1 MAAQLA
7 GFRKPPYNKVLE
19 SSALAVVSTSGKNL
33 SPMRTLM
40 NLGKTTFAA
49 VFCLLFTACDGAERP
64 ADASSPATAESVS
77 VAVRIDGRAGATP
90 SASFLAFRGAT
101 ATMTEAEIL
110 ASVDP
115 LFAAPPTAGCVV
127 RALDANSA
135 TLLARSASV
144 ELSALTQLTL
154 TIDGGAPIRPVPSVY
169 PDLAG
174 IASGI
179 VAEAGPFILQNAPKT
194 LAMRFDTD
202 SSATSTELPA
212 LPTATGADGETLTEG
227 SRLDVSKD
235 HLLQIVGPSGA
246 FVEIR
251 PFGTTEW
258 LACTANADGK
268 VLLPGAALQRL
279 ARFAGAIPVSL
290 DVVWRDQR
298 VTTVEGIANRINVSV
313 ELRSSALVG
322 LSL

>member
-1 MAAQLA
+1 
-7 GFRKPPYNKVLE
+7 
-19 SSALAVVSTSGKNL
+19 
-33 SPMRTLM
+33 MRTLVKS
-40 NLGKTTFAA
+40 GKATLAA
-49 VFCLLFTACDGAERP
+49 VFCLFYAGCDGAERP
-64 ADASSPATAESVS
+64 VDASSPLTEETVS

-90 SASFLAFRGAT
+90 SASFLAFKGQTGA
-101 ATMTEAEIL
+101 MTGSEVL

-115 LFAAPPTAGCVV
+115 LFASPPTAGCVV

-135 TLLARSASV
+135 ALTARSARV
-144 ELSALTQLTL
+144 ELAALTQLTL
-154 TIDGGAPIRPVPSVY
+154 AIDEGAPIRPVPTVY

-174 IASGI
+174 VASGI
-179 VAEAGPFILQNAPKT
+179 VAEAGPVVLQAEPRS
-194 LAMRFDTD
+194 LALRFD
-202 SSATSTELPA
+202 SEQAATPVSLPS
-212 LPTATGADGETLTEG
+212 LPTLTGADGAPLQEG

-235 HLLQIVGPSGA
+235 HLLQIAGASGA

-258 LACTANADGK
+258 LACTATADGK
-268 VLLPGAALQRL
+268 VLLPAAALARL
-279 ARFAGAIPVSL
+279 ARFAGNIPVSL

-298 VTTVEGIANRINVSV
+298 TTSVQGIGPRVNVSV

>member
-1 MAAQLA
+1 
-7 GFRKPPYNKVLE
+7 
-19 SSALAVVSTSGKNL
+19 
-33 SPMRTLM
+33 MRTLM

-49 VFCLLFTACDGAERP
+49 VICLLFPACDGAERP
-64 ADASSPATAESVS
+64 VDASSRATEETVS
-77 VAVRIDGRAGATP
+77 VAVRIDGRAGTTP
-90 SASFLAFRGAT
+90 SASFVAFRGAT
-101 ATMTEAEIL
+101 GTMTAAEVL

-144 ELSALTQLTL
+144 ELAALTQFTL
-154 TIDGGAPIRPVPSVY
+154 AVDEGAPIRPVPAVY

-179 VAEAGPFILQNAPKT
+179 VAEAGPVILLDSPKT
-194 LAMRFDTD
+194 LLMRFDTE
-202 SSATSTELPA
+202 SVGTPIALPT
-212 LPTATGADGETLTEG
+212 LPTATDANGETLTEG
-227 SRLDVSKD
+227 SRIDVSRD
-235 HLLQIVGPSGA
+235 HLLKIVGPSGA

-298 VTTVEGIANRINVSV
+298 VTTVEGIANRINVSI

>member
-1 MAAQLA
+1 
-7 GFRKPPYNKVLE
+7 
-19 SSALAVVSTSGKNL
+19 
-33 SPMRTLM
+33 MRTLM
-40 NLGKTTFAA
+40 NLSKTTFAA
-49 VFCLLFTACDGAERP
+49 VICLLFPACDGAERP
-64 ADASSPATAESVS
+64 VDASSRATEETVS
-77 VAVRIDGRAGATP
+77 IAVRIDGRAGNTP
-90 SASFLAFRGAT
+90 SASFVAFRGAT
-101 ATMTEAEIL
+101 GTMTAAEVL

-115 LFAAPPTAGCVV
+115 LFAAPPTSGCVV

-144 ELSALTQLTL
+144 ELAALTQFTL
-154 TIDGGAPIRPVPSVY
+154 AVDEGAPIRPVPAVY

-179 VAEAGPFILQNAPKT
+179 VAEAGPVILLDAPKT
-194 LAMRFDTD
+194 LLMRFDTE
-202 SSATSTELPA
+202 SVATPIALPT
-212 LPTATGADGETLTEG
+212 LPTATDANGETLTEG
-227 SRLDVSKD
+227 SRIDVSRD
-235 HLLQIVGPSGA
+235 HLLKIVGPSGA

-298 VTTVEGIANRINVSV
+298 VIAVEGVANRINVSI